1 MKKDAKRFPRAKLRK
16 AGGQLETTEVL
27 SIFHDEVLAADT
39 RAFVH
44 LMQHIKDIDEKY
56 STVIMVQVENEVG
69 LLGDSRDGSD
79 AANELFNAP
88 VPKAVVDIFSNDE
101 ERSKLHQSLRA
112 NMGIDVHAG
121 PSPSAM
127 YNASWAAFFESASL
141 TRTEELFMA
150 YHYALYLESIA
161 AAGKAIYPLPLYT
174 NVWQNMPNAATT
186 SASGGNTPGEYP
198 SGGGVPHVL
207 DIWQLFAPTLSF
219 IAPDT
224 YLNDYEQCCRDYSHR
239 GQPLMIPEQRRDAF
253 GARRIWSALGTYR
266 ALCTAPFGID
276 TLEPAD
282 CAFTAHYALLSQV
295 RAHVLHAQANPGT
308 SIGFFFDDFAP
319 GSSDPSPPITHTFGD
334 WELTISRSFV
344 FGHPSTGYGMVIS
357 TDDGKFLLIGQGFQV
372 QFRSRK
378 KSATFSG
385 ILSFLEK
392 EVVDEETGE
401 MRTCRVLN
409 GDETQSGRVCI
420 MPSDSP
426 DYGDFPICITIP
438 ARTRIAEAV
447 PYFLE
452 E

>member
-1 MKKDAKRFPRAKLRK
+1 MRK

-27 SIFHDEVLAADT
+27 SIFHDEVLAANT
-39 RAFVH
+39 TAFVQ
-44 LMQHIKDIDEKY
+44 LMQHIKGIDEKH

-69 LLGDSRDGSD
+69 LLGDSRDGSN
-79 AANELFNAP
+79 AANKLFNEP

-101 ERSKLHQSLRA
+101 ERSKLHKSLRF
-112 NMGIDVHAG
+112 NLGSDTV
-121 PSPSAM
+121 PSAAA
-127 YNASWAAFFESASL
+127 NASWAAYFEPLSL
-141 TRTEELFMA
+141 PRIEELFMA
-150 YHYALYLESIA
+150 YHYALYLESVA
-161 AAGKAIYPLPLYT
+161 SAGKAIYPLPLYT
-174 NVWQNMPNAATT
+174 NVWQNMPNAETT

-253 GARRIWSALGTYR
+253 GARRIWSALGTYH

-282 CAFTAHYALLSQV
+282 CAFTPHYALLRQTQ
-295 RAHVLHAQANPGT
+295 AHVLRAHANPG
-308 SIGFFFDDFAP
+308 SSVGFFFDDFPA
-319 GSSDPSPPITHTFGD
+319 GSTDPSPPVTTTFGEWD
-334 WELTISRSFV
+334 LTISRSFV
-344 FGHPSTGYGMVIS
+344 FGHPSAGYGMVIT
-357 TDDGKFLLIGQGFQV
+357 TDNEKFLLVGQGFQV
-372 QFRSRK
+372 SFRSRK